1 MNSDKKY
8 FLFPKPHFNHLF
20 FIFYFISS
28 LAKQY
33 ILRDMKEQD
42 NLSIPIFKLYI
53 YEIGDFFA
61 AIPYLIIKK
70 KTKSQNITK
79 LINKDN
85 KEKDDFIYNDI
96 KIEMYNKTK
105 RPITINIFIISL
117 LNFTAQISTI
127 IFYLIEGNQ
136 NLVVNYTNLNIILI
150 FNIIFLYVLSK
161 FMLNTEF
168 YSHHYFSFTIFF
180 ICLIVITLIDFIEI
194 ANNKK
199 TPLINSFL
207 YISIRLFVIL
217 LYSIENI
224 LAKIMFFKYYYSP
237 YLLLLMKAFIK
248 LIFLIIFTIPLCFIK
263 FENKIIFSM
272 FKYIFIDKDSNNDK
286 TEFIWL
292 SIIYLF
298 NSFFY
303 NILNYLLIDKF
314 SPTNATIAYIFE
326 NFGIFII
333 NTIIDTKVKKN
344 DVNYND
350 SNFIYRLILRL
361 IMYIL
366 LIIASLIF
374 NEFLVVN
381 ICGLANNTKLFL
393 DYKEKNDFNLIG
405 ELNNEITPDD
415 LISDVNI
422 EENSRNSV
430 VDKKENNIELTEL

>member
-1 MNSDKKY
+1 
-8 FLFPKPHFNHLF
+8 
-20 FIFYFISS
+20 
-28 LAKQY
+28 
-33 ILRDMKEQD
+33 
-42 NLSIPIFKLYI
+42 
-53 YEIGDFFA
+53 
-61 AIPYLIIKK
+61 
-70 KTKSQNITK
+70 
-79 LINKDN
+79 
-85 KEKDDFIYNDI
+85 
-96 KIEMYNKTK
+96 
-105 RPITINIFIISL
+105 
-117 LNFTAQISTI
+117 
-127 IFYLIEGNQ
+127 
-136 NLVVNYTNLNIILI
+136 
-150 FNIIFLYVLSK
+150 
-161 FMLNTEF
+161 
-168 YSHHYFSFTIFF
+168 
-180 ICLIVITLIDFIEI
+180 
-194 ANNKK
+194 
-199 TPLINSFL
+199 
-207 YISIRLFVIL
+207 
-217 LYSIENI
+217 
-224 LAKIMFFKYYYSP
+224 
-237 YLLLLMKAFIK
+237 
-248 LIFLIIFTIPLCFIK
+248 
-263 FENKIIFSM
+263 M

-393 DYKEKNDFNLIG
+393 NYKEKNDFNLIG